1 MLMQK
6 PAPAE
11 PPPPP
16 PPSTVASAYS
26 DFVFRRLLD
35 EVHLLLD
42 FISSRT
48 DRSLDG
54 LGKVWL
60 PGQPRIGAE
69 ADNTPGEVIRRIST
83 LRYPPAGSP
92 SDVASDAAFLIMVK
106 DKLNRL
112 AAPANGAT
120 VAFTALVIGSDREPL
135 NLTDG
140 STGQIRKNRATRF
153 SLAAEAYPGL
163 TRPARRLSHSL
174 VGGITALILL
184 TLMTVLISG
193 SLGYGRSL
201 LDQLAQAQRRYM
213 AAEAVIRDI
222 EQLPGGAAA
231 PPPAAPAAPPGTEP
245 GAPVAQ
251 PAYYIRY
258 CDRARL
264 IPPHPLGVDRF
275 TDERQARLCS
285 ALWDADVAIQGAK
298 YRLRYFNEG
307 MLMPLTAVR
316 RLTTM
321 MGLTSPDLQPAGES
335 ECGHTPPEA
344 APRRIT
350 LPVQLACEAYHTI
363 NTPELRT
370 ADLISGISNY
380 LVTFCFTLL
389 GAGVAILRD
398 LYGRVRESTLAAR
411 DLPLSFGRLV
421 LGMVAGAAIGL
432 FYSPPSGQTTM
443 LLSVQGLAFAAGY
456 AVDVV
461 FRWLDQRIGLVFVEQ
476 QKATADTAVPTIEPR
491 PQPPAPAPAPAAA
504 AAAAAAP
511 RS

>member
-16 PPSTVASAYS
+16 PSTVATAYS
-26 DFVFRRLLD
+26 DFVFQRLLD

-42 FISSRT
+42 FISSSA
-48 DRSLDG
+48 DRSLDE
-54 LGKVWL
+54 LGKLWL
-60 PGQPRIGAE
+60 PGQPRAGAE
-69 ADNTPGEVIRRIST
+69 AGNTAAEVIRHIST

-92 SDVASDAAFLIMVK
+92 GDIASDAAFLIMVK

-120 VAFTALVIGSDREPL
+120 VAFTALVISSDREPL
-135 NLTDG
+135 NLTDTV
-140 STGQIRKNRATRF
+140 TGQIRRNRATRY
-153 SLAAEAYPGL
+153 SLAANAYPGL
-163 TRPARRLSHSL
+163 MRSARRLSRSL
-174 VGGITALILL
+174 VGGIAALILL
-184 TLMTVLISG
+184 TIATVVISG

-201 LDQLAQAQRRYM
+201 LDQLAQAQQRYV
-213 AAEAVIRDI
+213 AAEAVIHDI
-222 EQLPGGAAA
+222 EQMPAGAVAIPPG
-231 PPPAAPAAPPGTEP
+231 APAAPPAT
-245 GAPVAQ
+245 APAEQ
-251 PAYYIRY
+251 GYYIRY

-264 IPPHPLGVDRF
+264 ISQHPSGVDRF

-298 YRLRYFNEG
+298 YRLRYFNEA
-307 MLMPLTAVR
+307 MLLPLTALG
-316 RLTTM
+316 RLTGLI
-321 MGLTSPDLQPAGES
+321 GLTSPRLPQVGAGD
-335 ECGHTPPEA
+335 CGHLSASDT
-344 APRRIT
+344 PRRNT
-350 LPVQLACEAYHTI
+350 LAAQLACEGYHSI

-389 GAGVAILRD
+389 GAGIAILRD

-432 FYSPPSGQTTM
+432 FYSPPTGQTTM

-476 QKATADTAVPTIEPR
+476 QKAAID
-491 PQPPAPAPAPAAA
+491 
-504 AAAAAAP
+504 AAAAP
-511 RS
+511 ISPRPQSPVPVPGS

>member
-6 PAPAE
+6 PSPAE

-60 PGQPRIGAE
+60 PGQPRTGAE

-92 SDVASDAAFLIMVK
+92 GDIASDAAFLIMVK

-112 AAPANGAT
+112 AAPANGST
-120 VAFTALVIGSDREPL
+120 VAFTALVIGSDREPV
-135 NLTDG
+135 NLTDT
-140 STGQIRKNRATRF
+140 STGQIRKNKATRY
-153 SLAAEAYPGL
+153 SLAADAYPGL
-163 TRPARRLSHSL
+163 TKPARRLSHSL

-222 EQLPGGAAA
+222 EQLPGGTAA
-231 PPPAAPAAPPGTEP
+231 PQPAAPPPGTEP
-245 GAPVAQ
+245 GAPAAQ

-275 TDERQARLCS
+275 ADERQARLCS

-307 MLMPLTAVR
+307 MLLPVTMMR
-316 RLTTM
+316 RLTTL
-321 MGLTSPDLQPAGES
+321 MGLTGPELSPASES
-335 ECGHTPPEA
+335 ECGHTLAEA
-344 APRRIT
+344 APHRVT
-350 LPVQLACEAYHTI
+350 LQVQLACEAYHSV

-432 FYSPPSGQTTM
+432 FYSPPTGQTSM

-476 QKATADTAVPTIEPR
+476 QKPTADTAVHTITP
-491 PQPPAPAPAPAAA
+491 PPPPAPVPVPAPAPAPA
-504 AAAAAAP
+504 P
-511 RS
+511 